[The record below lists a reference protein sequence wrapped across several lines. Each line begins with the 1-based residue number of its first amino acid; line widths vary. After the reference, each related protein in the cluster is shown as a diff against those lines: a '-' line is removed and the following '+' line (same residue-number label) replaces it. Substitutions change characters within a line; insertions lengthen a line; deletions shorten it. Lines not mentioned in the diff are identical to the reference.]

1 MHTAGDSEQSYST
14 ADPEV
19 DQPAL
24 LSASAATIALVSMPF
39 LTTSTPSI
47 QLGLLKAIAAERGHS
62 VSALHLHL
70 DFAAQ
75 IGHELYE
82 TLCQRKTAHL
92 GEWLFSLAAF
102 EADAPDSAGR
112 FLDDLPTEAQTQ
124 LDGYGLTRLRLNEL
138 RQQEIPKY
146 LAHLLATV
154 EWQSFGV
161 VGFSSSFEQNCACFA
176 LARQLKLRYP
186 QMIIIFGGANF
197 DGEMGPEWVRSMP
210 FIDYAVVG
218 EGDEAFPELLD
229 ALAAGGDAASVPG
242 VVGRR
247 DGQVVPARSRP
258 LVTRLDQTPVPDYHD
273 YFKHL
278 DALGFLPPEA
288 RRSLR
293 IPFESARG
301 CWWGA
306 KHHCTFCGLNGNSL
320 AFRAKSPERVMAE
333 LAEQA
338 RRHRC
343 FEFFAV
349 DNILEPAYLKDF
361 FARLTEMGSDYGF
374 FYEVKS
380 NLTRAQLKV
389 LRDGGVRA
397 VQPGI
402 ESLSTPVLTLM
413 RKGVTSIQN
422 VNLLRWA
429 KYYDIFVYWNL
440 LHGFPGERVEHYQ
453 EQAALMR
460 KLSHLQPP
468 GDHAIRISMQ
478 RFSPIF
484 NDRASF
490 PVRSMAPDDRYACIY
505 PNHVDM
511 TRAAYYFDHEFEHEL
526 PESALDETQ
535 DVLSHWSKSWESSPQ
550 PRMQFRHAPSV
561 IEIEDRRDPK
571 RPRAY
576 SVEGTA
582 ADLYAAC
589 SDQPRSPA
597 SLKRLLNPVWNTAR
611 IQQALADFESLGLM
625 MREGSRFLSL
635 ALPATAGR

>member
-1 MHTAGDSEQSYST
+1 MHIADDSAQSYST

-19 DQPAL
+19 DRSARPLA
-24 LSASAATIALVSMPF
+24 SASTVALVAMPF
-39 LTTSTPSI
+39 LTMSTPSI
-47 QLGLLKAIAAERGHS
+47 QLGLLKAIVAERGHS

-70 DFAAQ
+70 NFAAQ

-82 TLCQRKTAHL
+82 ALCQRKTAHL

-102 EADAPDSAGR
+102 EGDAPDPADR
-112 FLDDLPTEAQTQ
+112 FLCDLPAESQAL
-124 LDGYGLTRLRLNEL
+124 LDTSGLTRLRLEEL
-138 RQQEIPKY
+138 RHHEVPKY
-146 LAHLLATV
+146 LAHVLAAFD
-154 EWQSFGV
+154 WPSFGV

-229 ALAAGGDAASVPG
+229 ALAAGRDAACVPG
-242 VVGRR
+242 VVCRR
-247 DGQVVPARSRP
+247 DGVVAPALARG

-273 YFKHL
+273 YFNHL
-278 DALGFLPPEA
+278 DALAFLPPDT
-288 RRSLR
+288 RRRLR

-389 LRDGGVRA
+389 LRDGGVHA
-397 VQPGI
+397 IQPGI

-429 KYYDIFVYWNL
+429 QYYDIFVHWNL

-453 EQAALMR
+453 EQASLMR

-478 RFSPIF
+478 RFSPIY
-484 NDRASF
+484 NDRVSF
-490 PVRSMAPDDRYACIY
+490 PVRSMAPDNRYACVY
-505 PNHVDM
+505 PKHVDM
-511 TRAAYYFDHEFEHEL
+511 QRAAYYFDHEFEHEL

-535 DVLSHWSKSWESSPQ
+535 DVLSHWSKSWASSPR

-576 SVEGTA
+576 SAEGTT

-589 SDQPRSPA
+589 SDQPRSPS
-597 SLKRLLNPVWNTAR
+597 SLKRLLNLDWSCAR
-611 IQQALADFESLGLM
+611 IEQSLADFESLGLM